1 MNAPNPYQTI
11 RNELLEDLHHQIS
24 TMTEEE
30 KDKFIEDMYLDL
42 YFAKEINKAVKSG
55 RFGPSTEKMVP
66 LKLDYSENEDDG
78 PDINILNKQL
88 AQLDLK
94 ADVCFNRAAKYQEEG
109 DRYRKEAEDLKLSS
123 VEGSKKKPSTKCRKQ
138 EAVKETTTFSVE
150 GEKRICPV
158 CGCEMK
164 TVGMKRHYR
173 IHRIPARYRL
183 EEVLCETVACP
194 NKCTDENG
202 KAIIRTAEPDEPALI
217 DKSVA
222 TSSMVAGIAYDKFV
236 MGTPAYRQEKHL
248 SLTGLPI
255 SRQTMG
261 NILEKTYDLYLK
273 PLVKQ
278 MIEDLPNCNVVHM
291 DETVL
296 KCTEVK
302 DRKQSSMV
310 VAVSGI
316 YEENQM
322 AVYKFFPYKKQEFVI
337 ALLGGSFRHA
347 LMTDGLYAYANYY
360 GPCRKLNCMAH
371 ARRKIFEAIKVR
383 SDFAQY
389 QADVLKWEK
398 TTLEND
404 EEGAE
409 AAAQLD
415 ETERPEPSPGLQIL
429 LTALSLFGK
438 LYHIESHVASY
449 SHEARTEARQEL
461 SKPCFER
468 LTRVMM
474 EIQSG
479 FEERSA
485 AYRAA
490 KYFMDRANS
499 LGRYLE
505 DGDYPIDN
513 NVAERAVKPFV
524 INRKNFQTTKS
535 IKGAEV
541 VAAFMT
547 LFRSAEMNDLNPE
560 RYMEYVLDE
569 LKWFKD
575 DEIAVD
581 VLKSLL
587 PYSKDLPEYLRIGY
601 RGPDPKYEE
610 NDEE

>member
-1 MNAPNPYQTI
+1 MNVPNPYQTI

-66 LKLDYSENEDDG
+66 LKLDYSENEDGG

-183 EEVLCETVACP
+183 EEVLRETVACP

-316 YEENQM
+316 YEEKQM

-404 EEGAE
+404 EEAAE

-449 SHEARTEARQEL
+449 SHEARTEVRQEL

-513 NVAERAVKPFV
+513 NVAERVVKPFV

>member
-1 MNAPNPYQTI
+1 MNVPNPYQTI

-66 LKLDYSENEDDG
+66 LKLDYSENEDGG

-183 EEVLCETVACP
+183 EEVLRETVACP

-404 EEGAE
+404 EEAAE

-449 SHEARTEARQEL
+449 SHEARTEVRQEL

-479 FEERSA
+479 FEERST

-499 LGRYLE
+499 LGRDLE

>member
-404 EEGAE
+404 EGAAE

>member
-66 LKLDYSENEDDG
+66 LKLDYSENEDGG

-183 EEVLCETVACP
+183 EEVLRETVACP

-248 SLTGLPI
+248 SLTGLSI

-404 EEGAE
+404 EEAAE

>member
-449 SHEARTEARQEL
+449 SHEARTEVRQEL

>member
-183 EEVLCETVACP
+183 EEVLRETVACP
-194 NKCTDENG
+194 NKWTDENG

-255 SRQTMG
+255 SRQTLG

-404 EEGAE
+404 EEAAE

-468 LTRVMM
+468 LIRVMM

>member
-1 MNAPNPYQTI
+1 MNVPNPYQTI

-66 LKLDYSENEDDG
+66 LKLDYSENEDGG

-94 ADVCFNRAAKYQEEG
+94 ADDCFNRAAKYQEEG

-183 EEVLCETVACP
+183 EEVLRETVACP

-404 EEGAE
+404 EEAAE

-449 SHEARTEARQEL
+449 SHEARTEVRQEL

-601 RGPDPKYEE
+601 RGPDPKHEE

>member
-1 MNAPNPYQTI
+1 MNVPNPYQTI

-66 LKLDYSENEDDG
+66 LKLDYSENEDGG

-183 EEVLCETVACP
+183 EEVLRETVACP

-404 EEGAE
+404 EEAAE

>member
-183 EEVLCETVACP
+183 EEVLRETVACP

-404 EEGAE
+404 EEAAE

>member
-1 MNAPNPYQTI
+1 MNVPNPYQTI

-66 LKLDYSENEDDG
+66 LKLDYSENEDGG

-183 EEVLCETVACP
+183 EEVVRETVACP

-404 EEGAE
+404 EEAAE

-449 SHEARTEARQEL
+449 SHEARTEVRQEL

>member
-1 MNAPNPYQTI
+1 MNVPNPYQTI

-42 YFAKEINKAVKSG
+42 YFAKEIHKAVKSG

-66 LKLDYSENEDDG
+66 LKLDYSENEDGG

-183 EEVLCETVACP
+183 EEVLRETVACP

-404 EEGAE
+404 EEAAE

-449 SHEARTEARQEL
+449 SHEARTEVRQEL

-479 FEERSA
+479 FEERST

>member
-42 YFAKEINKAVKSG
+42 YFTKEINKAVKSG

-183 EEVLCETVACP
+183 EEVLRETVACP

-404 EEGAE
+404 EEAAE

-569 LKWFKD
+569 LKWLKD

>member
-1 MNAPNPYQTI
+1 MNASNPYQTI

-66 LKLDYSENEDDG
+66 LKLDYSENEDGG

-183 EEVLCETVACP
+183 EEVLRETVACP

-404 EEGAE
+404 EEAAE

-449 SHEARTEARQEL
+449 SHEARTEVRQEL

-479 FEERSA
+479 FEERST

>member
-66 LKLDYSENEDDG
+66 LKLDYSENADGG

-404 EEGAE
+404 EEAAE

>member
-404 EEGAE
+404 EEAAE

-560 RYMEYVLDE
+560 CYMEYVLDE

>member
-1 MNAPNPYQTI
+1 MNVPNPYQTI

-30 KDKFIEDMYLDL
+30 KDRFIEDMYLDL
-42 YFAKEINKAVKSG
+42 YFAKEIHKAVKSG

-66 LKLDYSENEDDG
+66 LKLDYSENEDGG

-183 EEVLCETVACP
+183 EEVLRETVACP

-404 EEGAE
+404 EEAAE

-449 SHEARTEARQEL
+449 SHEARTEVRQEL

-479 FEERSA
+479 FEERST

>member
-1 MNAPNPYQTI
+1 MNVPNPYQTI

-66 LKLDYSENEDDG
+66 LKLDYSENEDGG

-183 EEVLCETVACP
+183 EEVLRETVACP

-278 MIEDLPNCNVVHM
+278 MIEDLPNCNAVHM

-310 VAVSGI
+310 VAISGI

-404 EEGAE
+404 EEAAE

-449 SHEARTEARQEL
+449 SHEARTEVRQEL

-479 FEERSA
+479 FEERST

>member
-404 EEGAE
+404 EEAAE

-479 FEERSA
+479 FEERST

>member
-404 EEGAE
+404 EEAAE

-569 LKWFKD
+569 LKWLKD

>member
-1 MNAPNPYQTI
+1 MNVPNPYQTI

-66 LKLDYSENEDDG
+66 LKLDYSENEDGG

-150 GEKRICPV
+150 EEKRICPV

-183 EEVLCETVACP
+183 EEVLRETVACP

-404 EEGAE
+404 EEAAE

-449 SHEARTEARQEL
+449 SHEARTEVRQEL

-479 FEERSA
+479 FEERST

>member
-1 MNAPNPYQTI
+1 MNVPNPYQTI

-66 LKLDYSENEDDG
+66 LKLDYSENEDGG

-183 EEVLCETVACP
+183 EEVLRETVACP

-202 KAIIRTAEPDEPALI
+202 KAIIRTAEPDEPAPI

-404 EEGAE
+404 EEAAE

-449 SHEARTEARQEL
+449 SHEARTEVRQEL

-479 FEERSA
+479 FEERST

>member
-1 MNAPNPYQTI
+1 MNVPNPYQTI

-66 LKLDYSENEDDG
+66 LKLDYSENEDGG

-94 ADVCFNRAAKYQEEG
+94 ADVCFNRATKYQEEG

-183 EEVLCETVACP
+183 EEVLREAVACP

-273 PLVKQ
+273 PLEKQ

-389 QADVLKWEK
+389 QADVLKWGK

-404 EEGAE
+404 EEAAE

-449 SHEARTEARQEL
+449 SHEARTEVRQEL

>member
-404 EEGAE
+404 EEAAE

>member
-1 MNAPNPYQTI
+1 
-11 RNELLEDLHHQIS
+11 
-24 TMTEEE
+24 MTEEE

-66 LKLDYSENEDDG
+66 LKLDYSENEDGG

-183 EEVLCETVACP
+183 EEVLRETVACP
-194 NKCTDENG
+194 NKWTDENG

-347 LMTDGLYAYANYY
+347 LMTDGVYAYANYY

-404 EEGAE
+404 EEAAE

-449 SHEARTEARQEL
+449 SHEARTEVRQEL

-479 FEERSA
+479 FEERST

>member
-404 EEGAE
+404 EEAAE

-449 SHEARTEARQEL
+449 SHEARTEVRQEL

-479 FEERSA
+479 FEERST

>member
-183 EEVLCETVACP
+183 EEVLRETVACP

-389 QADVLKWEK
+389 QADILKWEK

-404 EEGAE
+404 EEAAE

>member
-1 MNAPNPYQTI
+1 MNVPNPYQTI

-183 EEVLCETVACP
+183 EEVLRETVACP

-404 EEGAE
+404 EEAAE

-449 SHEARTEARQEL
+449 SHEARTEVRQEL

>member
-404 EEGAE
+404 EEAAE

-601 RGPDPKYEE
+601 RGSDPKYEE

>member
-302 DRKQSSMV
+302 DRIQSSMV

-404 EEGAE
+404 EEAAE

>member
-1 MNAPNPYQTI
+1 
-11 RNELLEDLHHQIS
+11 
-24 TMTEEE
+24 MTEEE

-404 EEGAE
+404 EEAAE

>member
-183 EEVLCETVACP
+183 EEVLRETVACP

-404 EEGAE
+404 EEAAE

-479 FEERSA
+479 FEERST

-569 LKWFKD
+569 LKWLKD

>member
-1 MNAPNPYQTI
+1 MNVPNPYQTI

-66 LKLDYSENEDDG
+66 LKLDYSENEDGG

-94 ADVCFNRAAKYQEEG
+94 ADVCFKLAAKYQEEG

-183 EEVLCETVACP
+183 EEVLRETVACP

-404 EEGAE
+404 EEAAE

-449 SHEARTEARQEL
+449 SHEARTEVRQEL

-479 FEERSA
+479 FEERST

>member
-1 MNAPNPYQTI
+1 MNVPNPYQTI

-66 LKLDYSENEDDG
+66 LKLDYSENEDGG

-94 ADVCFNRAAKYQEEG
+94 ADDCFNRAAKYQEEG

-183 EEVLCETVACP
+183 EEVLRETVACP

-404 EEGAE
+404 EEAAE

-449 SHEARTEARQEL
+449 SHETRTEVRQEL

-479 FEERSA
+479 FEERST

>member
-371 ARRKIFEAIKVR
+371 ARRKIFEAIKIR

-404 EEGAE
+404 EEAAE

>member
-1 MNAPNPYQTI
+1 MNVPNPYQTI

-66 LKLDYSENEDDG
+66 LKLDYSENEDGG

-183 EEVLCETVACP
+183 EEVLRETVACP

-404 EEGAE
+404 EEAAE

-449 SHEARTEARQEL
+449 SHEARTEVRQEL

-479 FEERSA
+479 FEERST

-575 DEIAVD
+575 DEIAV
-581 VLKSLL
+581 
-587 PYSKDLPEYLRIGY
+587 
-601 RGPDPKYEE
+601 
-610 NDEE
+610 

>member
-183 EEVLCETVACP
+183 EEVLRETVACP

-404 EEGAE
+404 EEAAE

-449 SHEARTEARQEL
+449 SHETRTEVRQEL

-479 FEERSA
+479 FEERST

>member
-1 MNAPNPYQTI
+1 MNVPNPYQTI

-389 QADVLKWEK
+389 QADILKWEK

-404 EEGAE
+404 EEAAE

>member
-1 MNAPNPYQTI
+1 MNVPNPYQTI

-66 LKLDYSENEDDG
+66 LKLDYSENEDGG

-183 EEVLCETVACP
+183 EEVLRETVACP

-404 EEGAE
+404 EEAAE

-479 FEERSA
+479 FEERST

>member
-1 MNAPNPYQTI
+1 
-11 RNELLEDLHHQIS
+11 
-24 TMTEEE
+24 
-30 KDKFIEDMYLDL
+30 MYLDL

-404 EEGAE
+404 EEAAE

-415 ETERPEPSPGLQIL
+415 EPERPEPSPGLQIL

-449 SHEARTEARQEL
+449 SHEARTEVRQEL

>member
-1 MNAPNPYQTI
+1 MNVPNPYQTI

-66 LKLDYSENEDDG
+66 LKLDYSENEDGG

-183 EEVLCETVACP
+183 EEVLRETVACP

-222 TSSMVAGIAYDKFV
+222 TSSMVAGIAYDKFL

-404 EEGAE
+404 EEAAE

-449 SHEARTEARQEL
+449 SHEARTEVRQEL

-479 FEERSA
+479 FEERST